1 MGEHCK
7 PPLQLPRM
15 TPCSRQ
21 TRPCQQPHL
30 PLPTNHL
37 SAAGGGQLST
47 KTGHFPLHQQKLQGF
62 VVGFSGSKVFCL
74 HQVSMQTLD
83 MPQSA
88 SMHRYL
94 GNLEWDKAYQAS
106 PGCAIMTGGS

>member
-1 MGEHCK
+1 MLQADEAL
-7 PPLQLPRM
+7 PAASPAAANNRPLV
-15 TPCSRQ
+15 
-21 TRPCQQPHL
+21 
-30 PLPTNHL
+30 
-37 SAAGGGQLST
+37 AGGSQLST

-74 HQVSMQTLD
+74 HQISMQTLD

-106 PGCAIMTGGS
+106 PNRQALAVQS

>member
-1 MGEHCK
+1 MLAFSAAGNIHSM
-7 PPLQLPRM
+7 PQVDQAMPAASPAAA
-15 TPCSRQ
+15 
-21 TRPCQQPHL
+21 
-30 PLPTNHL
+30 TNHL

-106 PGCAIMTGGS
+106 PDLKALAVQS